1 MAAVSSSV
9 RRTPLIAGNWK
20 MNLDHLQAIAFVQKL
35 AWSLKDA
42 GHDFS
47 AVEVAVFP
55 PFTDLRSVQTLV
67 SADKLPL
74 AFGGQD
80 VSEHES
86 GAYTGEISATF
97 LAAARMPLRD
107 HRSLRAAHAARRD
120 RRAGGRQGRRRAR
133 AQPRLRSSAS
143 ARRRRTSR
151 CTARARCPS
160 HSCAPRS
167 ANVTSAADIVVA
179 YEPVWAIGSGQAATP
194 EQAEQV
200 AAALRAVLVETLGE
214 DVAAKTRILYGG
226 SVKSGNI
233 ASFMREPNVDGALV
247 GGASLDVD
255 RVREHRPLPEARRT
269 VSTAELQAA
278 RGAACSYTGRWS
290 SRASD
295 PVASRKVSR
304 ANSPGRPAGAAGH
317 HQPPADVAHPPA
329 QGARWRPLR
338 HVRWRRD
345 LQPRRI
351 RVAERNLNRI
361 TVILGLIWI
370 TCIVVLGLITKFDSG
385 A

>member
-42 GHDFS
+42 KHDFN
-47 AVEVAVFP
+47 AVEVSVFP

-67 SADKLPL
+67 SADKLPI

-97 LAAARMPLRD
+97 LSALECRYVIIGHSERRTLHGETDAQVAAKVQAALANNLSPIICVGETAEDLET
-107 HRSLRAAHAARRD
+107 HGASAVPVAQLRAA
-120 RRAGGRQGRRRAR
+120 
-133 AQPRLRSSAS
+133 L
-143 ARRRRTSR
+143 
-151 CTARARCPS
+151 
-160 HSCAPRS
+160 

-200 AAALRAVLVETLGE
+200 AAALRAVLVEVLGD

-247 GGASLDVD
+247 GGASLDVTEFAAI
-255 RVREHRPLPEARRT
+255 VRY
-269 VSTAELQAA
+269 Q
-278 RGAACSYTGRWS
+278 
-290 SRASD
+290 
-295 PVASRKVSR
+295 K
-304 ANSPGRPAGAAGH
+304 
-317 HQPPADVAHPPA
+317 
-329 QGARWRPLR
+329 
-338 HVRWRRD
+338 HV
-345 LQPRRI
+345 
-351 RVAERNLNRI
+351 
-361 TVILGLIWI
+361 GL
-370 TCIVVLGLITKFDSG
+370 
-385 A
+385 